1 MKNTISII
9 GALTLATT
17 LTVDAQSQTPVPTPV
32 NKDAMS
38 KDSSMTGCLEKTKSG
53 GFWLT
58 KVTPSMPTAVG
69 TSGTSPHVPPVSAS
83 RSAAESM
90 TLNLEHGNDL
100 DVHVGHTIEVTG
112 ELKSDTSG
120 DKLKGNKTESEMKAR
135 DFEVK
140 SVKMVAATCV

>member
-1 MKNTISII
+1 MKNTLSIV
-9 GALTLATT
+9 GALTFATT
-17 LTVDAQSQTPVPTPV
+17 LTVGAQSETPVPAPV

-38 KDSSMTGCLEKTKSG
+38 KDTSMTGCLEKTKSG

-69 TSGTSPHVPPVSAS
+69 TSGTSPNVAPVSPS

-90 TLNLEHGNDL
+90 TLNLEHGTDL

-112 ELKSDTSG
+112 KLKSENSG
-120 DKLKGNKTESEMKAR
+120 DKLTGSKTESEMKAR
-135 DFEVK
+135 DFEVN